1 MSKRVLSLCVSLTN
15 PVLGARLAFK
25 TWPEWLWSESA
36 DTSRPM
42 DEASLTQLTPFCTAV
57 QSSLV
62 DPAIASLEDYQEDL
76 FFLEKLED
84 PVTSVTD
91 AAANKAI
98 VSATNSLEL
107 HSKSLRH
114 LQGLNIKMNLV
125 QVSAIITQIWR
136 SVDQAGLVPVPSTK
150 ATVRPELDPFA
161 LRVSS
166 VYKYWSSL
174 RRIAFK
180 ERPQSGTRNEM
191 APENE

>member
-1 MSKRVLSLCVSLTN
+1 M
-15 PVLGARLAFK
+15 GARLAFK
-25 TWPEWLWSESA
+25 TWPEWLWSKSA

-42 DEASLTQLTPFCTAV
+42 DETSLTQLTPFCTAV
-57 QSSLV
+57 QSTLV
-62 DPAIASLEDYQEDL
+62 DPAIASLDEYQEDL
-76 FFLEKLED
+76 FFTEKIED
-84 PVTSVTD
+84 PVTKLTD
-91 AAANKAI
+91 SAANKAI

-114 LQGLNIKMNLV
+114 LQALNIKMNLV

-136 SVDQAGLVPVPSTK
+136 SVDKAGLVPLPSTR

-174 RRIAFK
+174 RRLATL
-180 ERPQSGTRNEM
+180 ESPLSGTRNEV
-191 APENE
+191 APRNE

>member
-1 MSKRVLSLCVSLTN
+1 M
-15 PVLGARLAFK
+15 GARLSFK

-36 DTSRPM
+36 DTSRPL
-42 DEASLTQLTPFCTAV
+42 DETILTQLTPFCTAV

-62 DPAIASLEDYQEDL
+62 DPAIASLEKYQEDL
-76 FFLEKLED
+76 FFTEKIED
-84 PVTSVTD
+84 PVTQLTD

-98 VSATNSLEL
+98 VSASNSLEL

-114 LQGLNIKMNLV
+114 LQGLNIKFNLV
-125 QVSAIITQIWR
+125 QISAIITQIWR
-136 SVDQAGLVPVPSTK
+136 SVDKAGLVPLPSTR

-166 VYKYWSSL
+166 VYKYWSQL
-174 RRIAFK
+174 RRLAVK
-180 ERPQSGTRNEM
+180 ERPQRGTRNEM

>member
-1 MSKRVLSLCVSLTN
+1 
-15 PVLGARLAFK
+15 
-25 TWPEWLWSESA
+25 
-36 DTSRPM
+36 M
-42 DEASLTQLTPFCTAV
+42 DEESLTQLTPFCTAV

-62 DPAIASLEDYQEDL
+62 DPAITNLENYQEDI
-76 FFLEKLED
+76 FFSEKLED
-84 PVTSVTD
+84 PVTAVTD

-114 LQGLNIKMNLV
+114 LQGLNIRMNLV

-136 SVDQAGLVPVPSTK
+136 SVDKAGLVPLPSTK

-166 VYKYWSSL
+166 VYKYWSQL
-174 RRIAFK
+174 RRLAAP
-180 ERPQSGTRNEM
+180 ERPQSGTQKEM